1 MKNIK
6 ICVIGLGYIG
16 LPLSLAFDK
25 YFKVIGYDTN
35 QTRVNELKKYFDRN
49 FQCSKNVL
57 KKKNK
62 LKFTFDEKKI
72 KNCNVFIITV
82 PTPINKNKTPN
93 LNPLKLASKKV
104 AKYLNFNDVVIYEST
119 VFPGV
124 IEDYLVPIL
133 EKNSKLKFNI
143 DFFCGYSPERL
154 NPGSD
159 FQDLTKII
167 KITSGSNI
175 QTSKFVNNLYKKII
189 KAGTYNVESIKIAE
203 AAKVIENVQRDLNI
217 ALINELHLIFNKLN
231 LDTYKILNAAKT
243 KWNFL
248 NFVPGLVGGHCIGID
263 PYYLTYQSKKN
274 GYDPKIILAGRKIN
288 DDMSLSLSKIFINS
302 MKEKKLLNEHS
313 KLLLLGFTFKE
324 NCNDIRNTKIVDIYK
339 ILKSKYDN
347 TYIFDPIANLKEV
360 KNTYNINLIKYPKYD
375 YYDGILLLVSHNYF
389 KKIGLKEIKSFIKG
403 SGLIY
408 DFKNFF
414 SKGVNIKVE
423 KK

>member
-414 SKGVNIKVE
+414 SKGVNI
-423 KK
+423 